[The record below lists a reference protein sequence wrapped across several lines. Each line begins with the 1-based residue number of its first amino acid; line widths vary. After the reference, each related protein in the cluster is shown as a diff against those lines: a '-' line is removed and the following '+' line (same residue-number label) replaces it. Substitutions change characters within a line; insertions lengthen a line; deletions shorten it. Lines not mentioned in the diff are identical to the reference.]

1 MSCNLIDP
9 TGTCNKRCNALLPF
23 FSITDLEFK
32 IMNTS
37 ISERNSIHSNNN
49 AKFRIKDDE
58 YFSLRKISNIMRKQ
72 NNSTLMVHFN
82 TRSLAKNKHL
92 IEEFITEVKYS
103 PEVIGISETKINSN
117 TCLNLNIPGFDF
129 FHNDSST
136 NAGGVGIYINHNL
149 KHKLRNDLLLNL
161 PNCEDIWTEV
171 STNQGSIIF
180 TVIYRHP
187 TTNFQAF
194 ENALA
199 NTLTELENLK
209 LRYVVSG
216 DVNINYLA
224 INNQKISN
232 YFNSLNALG
241 SKLLITAPTRFSR
254 YSKPSL
260 LDHIYSNITKTKIIA
275 KPCLF
280 HISDHLPTC
289 IILNR
294 FSVNK
299 KFKSKMKRCM
309 KFFKLEEFILDLNRQ
324 FQNYCDINNQDAD
337 VNKDVSRITETFIN
351 TLNSHA
357 PLKPMSRRE
366 KKIE

>member
-1 MSCNLIDP
+1 
-9 TGTCNKRCNALLPF
+9 
-23 FSITDLEFK
+23 
-32 IMNTS
+32 
-37 ISERNSIHSNNN
+37 
-49 AKFRIKDDE
+49 
-58 YFSLRKISNIMRKQ
+58 MRKQ

-82 TRSLAKNKHL
+82 SRSLAKNKHL

-103 PEVIGISETKINSN
+103 PEVNGISETKINSN
-117 TCLNLNIPGFDF
+117 TCLNLNFPDFDF
-129 FHNDSST
+129 FRNDSST
-136 NAGGVGIYINHNL
+136 NAGGVGIYINQNL

-180 TVIYRHP
+180 AVIYRHP

-194 ENALA
+194 ENVLG
-199 NTLTELENLK
+199 NTLTKPENQK

-224 INNQKISN
+224 INNKKISN

-294 FSVNK
+294 FSINK

-309 KFFKLEEFILDLNRQ
+309 KFFKLEEFIMDPNRQ
-324 FQNYCDINNQDAD
+324 F
-337 VNKDVSRITETFIN
+337 
-351 TLNSHA
+351 
-357 PLKPMSRRE
+357 
-366 KKIE
+366 